1 MLEKLDK
8 QSLDF
13 GGRVLQNLPKGMTMA
28 VAKDWQDNPE
38 FLGDYLAGLSVSP
51 FVVKV
56 DRSVKPIYPDWMEK
70 LLHPELETT
79 GSAEF
84 NLADVSLWLHEG
96 QQNGGVTIGNPIY
109 EHLRDK
115 DMLET
120 CLNLQDGLAIQKKGI
135 AVFRKF
141 FGGKAVFLW
150 KSVVQDRGGG
160 LSVPDL
166 CEYDGQVV
174 VGWRWL
180 DDSFCGG
187 GPALRFG
194 K

>member
-1 MLEKLDK
+1 MTNLGGFWLWLLLWWSSGINPITAKKLLKGEKAVLEKLDK

-79 GSAEF
+79 GS
-84 NLADVSLWLHEG
+84 
-96 QQNGGVTIGNPIY
+96 
-109 EHLRDK
+109 
-115 DMLET
+115 
-120 CLNLQDGLAIQKKGI
+120 
-135 AVFRKF
+135 
-141 FGGKAVFLW
+141 
-150 KSVVQDRGGG
+150 
-160 LSVPDL
+160 
-166 CEYDGQVV
+166 
-174 VGWRWL
+174 
-180 DDSFCGG
+180 
-187 GPALRFG
+187 
-194 K
+194 